1 MYHFD
6 VYRLND
12 PSQMETVGYKD
23 FFYGDG
29 ASVIEWADKIRDL
42 LPDEYLD
49 LEFSVAGETE
59 RAVKIGARGA
69 RYEKIIKG
77 LRL

>member
-6 VYRLND
+6 VFRLDD
-12 PSQMETVGYKD
+12 PSSLDTVGYKD

-29 ASVIEWADKIRDL
+29 ASVIEWADKIRGL

-49 LEFSVAGETE
+49 VELSVRSESE
-59 RAVKIGARGA
+59 REAKVTARGR
-69 RYEKIIKG
+69 RYEDLLGK
-77 LRL
+77 L